1 MASRTPLIEKILA
14 WEGGLSNHAL
24 DHGGLTK
31 HGITLRTWQRVGY
44 DKDDD
49 YDIDDHDLMLI
60 TRNDVAWLLQTHYW
74 NRWRGDEIEN
84 QSVAEILV
92 DWL

>member
-1 MASRTPLIEKILA
+1 MANLEPLLTKILN
-14 WEGGLSNHAL
+14 WEGGLSNHPF

-49 YDIDDHDLMLI
+49 YDIDDDDLMRI

-74 NRWRGDEIEN
+74 NR
-84 QSVAEILV
+84 
-92 DWL
+92 